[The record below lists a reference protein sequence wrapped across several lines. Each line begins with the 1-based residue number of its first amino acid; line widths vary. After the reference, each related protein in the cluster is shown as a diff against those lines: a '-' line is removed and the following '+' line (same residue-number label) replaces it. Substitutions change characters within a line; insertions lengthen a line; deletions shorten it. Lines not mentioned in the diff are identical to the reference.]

1 MHKTTEQK
9 IADLEHKIAQLK
21 VEAARR
27 QAQKSPAIRHAKDA
41 IRSIDRALGATESAA
56 TRSALREARSILVAC
71 LAVDGVVMGSALVEP
86 RGRRSS
92 ANVGAMA
99 SDLLGYVTQH
109 PGQRGEQIAA
119 ALGTNVVTMRKPMKQ
134 LIAERKVKTKG
145 QRRGMTYYA
154 T

>member
-1 MHKTTEQK
+1 MRRTTEQK

-27 QAQKSPAIRHAKDA
+27 QAQKSPAIRHTKEAL
-41 IRSIDRALGATESAA
+41 RSIDRALATTDSVA
-56 TRSALREARSILVAC
+56 TRAALQEARSTLVAC
-71 LAVDGVVMGSALVEP
+71 LAIDGVVLGGGMAKP

-92 ANVGAMA
+92 ANVGELARE
-99 SDLLGYVTQH
+99 LLEYVTRH

-119 ALGTNVVTMRKPMKQ
+119 ALGTDVATMRKPMKQ
-134 LIAERKVKTKG
+134 LIAERQVKTRG
-145 QRRGMTYYA
+145 QRRGMTYHA